1 MDDLKTVKI
10 LKFHAEKC
18 KGCVHEN
25 GHDPNYMGNCE
36 NCIRNPNYVDFYTN
50 KEEFEKD
57 IKETEQ

>member
-1 MDDLKTVKI
+1 MPS
-10 LKFHAEKC
+10 EKC

-25 GHDPNYMGNCE
+25 GHNSNYMGNCE
-36 NCIRNPNYVDFYTN
+36 NCIRNPNYADFYTN